1 MLSLLRG
8 SRVCL
13 NRPQSVFVAPESSRG
28 IVCFPTGSPL
38 FSGTSGIEVLAR
50 ILMSRKWG
58 FPAGMLRASLL
69 RRASVP
75 KMAGRAR
82 DKGSRPAAPGGGGT
96 KRSSRGTA
104 GPARAWGC
112 GRAFPAGSEVPE
124 ALPGVGGGV
133 GRRYTRGETASV

>member
-1 MLSLLRG
+1 MLRG
-8 SRVCL
+8 IRVCL
-13 NRPQSVFVAPESSRG
+13 SRPQSVFVAAESSRG

-38 FSGTSGIEVLAR
+38 FSSTSGIEVLAR
-50 ILMSRKWG
+50 ILMSRKSG
-58 FPAGMLRASLL
+58 FPAGRLRASLL

-104 GPARAWGC
+104 GPA
-112 GRAFPAGSEVPE
+112 PASGWPRFSRG
-124 ALPGVGGGV
+124 LGGPGGTPGGGGGV
-133 GRRYTRGETASV
+133 GRRFTRGLTASV